1 MDIIFYHPSEPVAL
15 WIAGMGERLPG
26 AHLRAWLPED
36 RLPADYALVWHPPV
50 DMLTGRTAL
59 KGVFILG
66 AGVDALMRTL
76 RLHPRMLPESI
87 PLMRLEDTGMA
98 EQMVEYVLAAVLRYY
113 RRLDDYLLC
122 QSQGIWRELALSD
135 KRRFTI
141 GVAGAGV
148 LGRKVAT
155 SLAGF
160 GFPVRSWSLGHKIIP
175 GVDSFAG
182 DGQLPGFLAGL
193 QVLVNLL
200 PNTPRTEGIL
210 DAQLFARLNRG
221 AFVIN
226 VARGDHL
233 VEADLLAALA
243 QGQIA
248 AATLDVG
255 RQEPLPT
262 GHPFWHT
269 PQITLTPHI
278 AAVTIPS
285 LAMDSI
291 AENIRRIEA
300 GEPPAGLV
308 DRDEG
313 Y

>member
-1 MDIIFYHPSEPVAL
+1 MDIIYYHPSEPVAP
-15 WIAGMGERLPG
+15 WIAGMGTRLSG

-36 RLPADYALVWHPPV
+36 RLPADYALVWHPPAG
-50 DMLTGRTAL
+50 MLTGRTAL

-66 AGVDALMRTL
+66 AGVDALMQTL
-76 RLHPRMLPESI
+76 RLHPLMLPESI
-87 PLMRLEDTGMA
+87 PLMRLEDAGMA

-113 RRLDDYLLC
+113 RRLDEYLLC
-122 QSQGIWRELALSD
+122 QSQGTWRELPLYD
-135 KRRFTI
+135 KRRFII

-148 LGRKVAT
+148 LGQKVAK
-155 SLAGF
+155 SLADC
-160 GFPVRSWSLGHKIIP
+160 GFPVRCWSLTRKSIP
-175 GVDSFAG
+175 DVDSFAG

-210 DAQLFARLNRG
+210 DAELFALLNRG

-226 VARGDHL
+226 VARGAHL

-248 AATLDVG
+248 AATLDVC
-255 RQEPLPT
+255 RQEPLPPD
-262 GHPFWHT
+262 HPFWHT
-269 PQITLTPHI
+269 PRITLTPHI
-278 AAVTIPS
+278 AAVTVSS

-300 GEPPAGLV
+300 GEPPVGLV